1 MKFVKSVMAMVFL
14 KVIGLPIKILIQLTC
29 VIIVAG
35 QVILGNIM
43 NEKEILHACFKH
55 EKEVLIEC
63 MKKPGYAAMRL
74 QSHYGYSM
82 LQLQQIRNGEPVH
95 KSTK

>member
-1 MKFVKSVMAMVFL
+1 M
-14 KVIGLPIKILIQLTC
+14 
-29 VIIVAG
+29 
-35 QVILGNIM
+35 
-43 NEKEILHACFKH
+43 H

-63 MKKPGYAAMRL
+63 MKRPGYAAMRL

>member
-1 MKFVKSVMAMVFL
+1 MS
-14 KVIGLPIKILIQLTC
+14 
-29 VIIVAG
+29 VIIVVDL
-35 QVILGNIM
+35 VIQGNIM
-43 NEKEILHACFKH
+43 HEDDYIRLAVKAEKKL
-55 EKEVLIEC
+55 LIEC
-63 MKKPGYAAMRL
+63 MKRPGYAAMRL